1 VRFVCR
7 VLARLR
13 LDPYVAAI
21 LLTVGVA
28 TLIPCRGGAATALD
42 RVVTVAIA
50 VVFFLYGVKVPT
62 GQAVQS
68 LRHWRLH
75 MVTVLLT
82 FGAFPVLAL
91 AGWLLVPSV
100 LDSRLYGG
108 VVFLCVLPST
118 VQSSVALTGIAR
130 GNEAAAIC
138 SASLSSL
145 LGVVLTPVLT
155 AVLISA
161 GGAGLSG
168 KSLGDIALRLL
179 LPFLLG
185 QLAQRRI
192 GRRVRAR
199 TRQLSLLDRGVILL
213 MVYLAFS
220 RGLVTG
226 VWHRLEPAEFV
237 PLLIIIAALLAVALV
252 GADSLSRVFGFTR
265 DDRVTVLF
273 CGSQKSLAMGLPMAT
288 VIFAEDTVGLMIL
301 PLMLYHQLQ
310 LLVCSWLARRFG
322 TTPNRVV
329 PERRWPG
336 WKPTPR

>member
-1 VRFVCR
+1 VRFVSR

-13 LDPYVAAI
+13 LDPYIAAI

-28 TLIPCRGGAATALD
+28 TLIPCRGRAATALD
-42 RVVTVAIA
+42 QVVTVAIA

-75 MVTVLLT
+75 LVTVLLT
-82 FGAFPVLAL
+82 FVAFPVLAL

-100 LDSRLYGG
+100 LDPRLYAG

-118 VQSSVALTGIAR
+118 VQSSVALTAIAR

-161 GGAGLSG
+161 EGAGLSG

-185 QLAQRRI
+185 QVAQRRI
-192 GRRVRAR
+192 GRRVRAH

-226 VWHRLEPAEFV
+226 VWHRLEPAKFV
-237 PLLIIIAALLAVALV
+237 PLLIVIAALLAVALG
-252 GADSLSRVFGFTR
+252 GAASLSRAFGFTR

-322 TTPNRVV
+322 TTPNHIV
-329 PERRWPG
+329 PEPRLE
-336 WKPTPR
+336 PTRP